1 MVATKSMTNNIK
13 YNAISFESASPQLQQ
28 LWQSAFGDSD
38 DFITAFFD
46 LFDAKYHLHT
56 LSLNDTVLS
65 ALYALPF
72 TIFSNGKEFSVAYI
86 YAVATDEAHRGKGL
100 MSLLMK
106 KVHENL
112 KSKGFVA
119 TVLLPASTWLCGYY
133 DKLGYKMMLW
143 SNSLS
148 PKNIPTIMYFPLNE
162 DFPEPI
168 TIHHLIQ

>member
-1 MVATKSMTNNIK
+1 MVFAKSMTNSVK

-28 LWQSAFGDSD
+28 LWQSTFGDSD
-38 DFITAFFD
+38 AFITAFFD
-46 LFDAKYHLHT
+46 LFDAKHHLHT
-56 LSLNDTVLS
+56 LSLNDTVVS

-72 TIFSNGKEFSVAYI
+72 TISYNGKEFSVAYI

-112 KSKGFVA
+112 KSKGFAA
-119 TVLLPASTWLCGYY
+119 TVLLPASAWLCGYY
-133 DKLGYKMMLW
+133 EKLGYKMTLW
-143 SNSLS
+143 SNSIT
-148 PKNIPTIMYFPLNE
+148 PKNIPTIMYFPLS
-162 DFPEPI
+162 DACPEPI